1 MAGKGIKRRE
11 KNYRAAHGGGHTRL
25 PPPPDPSSADVVP
38 SKLRKLM
45 SLAGSGRQSSNRVK
59 GNTGIG
65 TDKGVTSTKR
75 KRGDLSSNA
84 HAENRDGVPE
94 TSMSEKKKKK
104 RKVRKAVDLRFE
116 AVAEPAVSSKKKER
130 RKQHLLAKKKKH
142 KQSES
147 DEDMKFPGHE
157 EIRFGDVVLAPPKL
171 NVAPKLK
178 AFKTT
183 HDASR
188 ERLRLQAV
196 DAYRQRKGW
205 ASRPGVKLPP
215 PIDILRGTKGP
226 NCTCKIES

>member
-11 KNYRAAHGGGHTRL
+11 KNYRAAHGGDNTRL

-45 SLAGSGRQSSNRVK
+45 SFAGTGKQPSNRVK

-65 TDKGVTSTKR
+65 TDKGVTLTKR
-75 KRGDLSSNA
+75 KRSDMSSNA
-84 HAENRDGVPE
+84 HAGNRDGVPE
-94 TSMSEKKKKK
+94 TSMSQKKKKK
-104 RKVRKAVDLRFE
+104 RKVKKAVDLRFE
-116 AVAEPAVSSKKKER
+116 AIAEPAAGSKKKER
-130 RKQHLLAKKKKH
+130 RKQLLLARKKKH
-142 KQSES
+142 KRSES
-147 DEDMKFPGHE
+147 DEDLDFPGRE

-183 HDASR
+183 HDASQ

-205 ASRPGVKLPP
+205 ASRPGVQLPP
-215 PIDILRGTKGP
+215 PIDIL
-226 NCTCKIES
+226 